1 MKSNLKHPNDSFE
14 VESTLSSI
22 NTNDELFRKNN
33 NRIIEGLP
41 ENRGSVLIF
50 VPGMHNIQALNDLI
64 TKEFNNEYLID
75 VLPLHSEI
83 PVDQQMRV
91 FQKPKPC
98 HRKVIII
105 SSKIIRILILN

>member
-1 MKSNLKHPNDSFE
+1 
-14 VESTLSSI
+14 
-22 NTNDELFRKNN
+22 
-33 NRIIEGLP
+33 
-41 ENRGSVLIF
+41 
-50 VPGMHNIQALNDLI
+50 MHNIQALNDLI

-105 SSKIIRILILN
+105 SSKNN